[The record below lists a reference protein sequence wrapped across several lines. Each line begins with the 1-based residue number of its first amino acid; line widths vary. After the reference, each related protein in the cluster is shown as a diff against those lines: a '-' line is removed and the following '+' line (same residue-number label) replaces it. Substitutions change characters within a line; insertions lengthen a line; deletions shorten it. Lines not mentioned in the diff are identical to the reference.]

1 MSEGNIAKIFESIP
15 QNETYSRYN
24 STLEKIFKSQ
34 SLRYFINLYKK
45 RRAMVLHKKENND
58 YTHNIFNEDF
68 LYKKMKDDENN
79 IFDDVNNEES
89 EKSDIKPEES
99 NQELFKKLVEL
110 KRNKVTQSLDPF
122 KYHPNYNSI
131 YRNIPSVRI
140 TKPTKILKTLPN
152 ENYKDRNKNKKLEKK
167 LNKLLLTEINNT
179 FNEKSKQPK
188 NRNNKTFDS
197 LINFTEKNEKGKNN
211 LPKLKVIQKNKNMTL
226 FQDRNNH
233 ALRFSKYLPRKFVIP
248 ENNKNI
254 SYIGP
259 FNYIKPRNK
268 TKSIDFDK
276 MLHRNGEELI
286 NKASLKVPSFGQ
298 YNPNYKWIDKDK
310 NGYYFNPEE
319 KEKEKHKKF
328 LIKKICTSYHVNT
341 EYEIVDNEMLK
352 K

>member
-110 KRNKVTQSLDPF
+110 KRNKITQSLDPF

-140 TKPTKILKTLPN
+140 TKPIKI
-152 ENYKDRNKNKKLEKK
+152 KN
-167 LNKLLLTEINNT
+167 
-179 FNEKSKQPK
+179 
-188 NRNNKTFDS
+188 
-197 LINFTEKNEKGKNN
+197 
-211 LPKLKVIQKNKNMTL
+211 
-226 FQDRNNH
+226 
-233 ALRFSKYLPRKFVIP
+233 
-248 ENNKNI
+248 
-254 SYIGP
+254 
-259 FNYIKPRNK
+259 
-268 TKSIDFDK
+268 
-276 MLHRNGEELI
+276 
-286 NKASLKVPSFGQ
+286 
-298 YNPNYKWIDKDK
+298 
-310 NGYYFNPEE
+310 
-319 KEKEKHKKF
+319 
-328 LIKKICTSYHVNT
+328 
-341 EYEIVDNEMLK
+341 
-352 K
+352 

>member
-152 ENYKDRNKNKKLEKK
+152 ENIKDRNKNKKLEKK

-179 FNEKSKQPK
+179 FNEKSNQPK
-188 NRNNKTFDS
+188 NRNNKTFDN

>member
-167 LNKLLLTEINNT
+167 LNKLLLTEINNN

-188 NRNNKTFDS
+188 NRNNKTFDN

-254 SYIGP
+254 SYIDP

-276 MLHRNGEELI
+276 MLQRNGKELI

>member
-79 IFDDVNNEES
+79 IFDNVNNEES

-179 FNEKSKQPK
+179 FNEKSNQPK
-188 NRNNKTFDS
+188 NRNNKTFDN

-254 SYIGP
+254 SYIDP

>member
-179 FNEKSKQPK
+179 FNEKSNQPK
-188 NRNNKTFDS
+188 NRNNKTFDN

-254 SYIGP
+254 SYIDP

-328 LIKKICTSYHVNT
+328 LIKKICTSYHVNK